1 MSNLLNPSMLT
12 SESREVFERMN
23 NEPVTILQI
32 GEGNF
37 LRGFVDWMVHT
48 CRSQGLFRGSIAVTQ
63 PRPAGKANIDKLIMQ
78 NGIYTLVTQGM
89 DQGSLVMKK
98 ETIHVFSQMF
108 DPYAEWSRLVELA
121 ISPELRFILSNTTE
135 AGLTYRQE
143 GLTDGQPILSYP
155 GKIAYLLHERY
166 KAFQGNPQKGL
177 ILLPCELLERN
188 GDVLKEA
195 VLQYAEDWHFSAS
208 FRDWINEHNRFL
220 NSLVDRIV
228 TGYPDEEQAE
238 AWFEAWGYRDSM
250 LCTAEP
256 YHLWA
261 IEAEEE
267 EMEAL
272 LPFRKAGLNVHWTKD
287 LTPFQQQ
294 KVRIL
299 NGAHTGMAP
308 LGLLLGI
315 EHVREFMEHPK
326 FGEWVRNTVLRNI
339 LPTLSYD
346 EEELQNYANRVF
358 DRFGNPYI
366 DHRLSDIAMNSISK
380 FRTRLLPSIAYYVDS
395 GQEIP
400 QGLVLS
406 IAGLLRYYKVTL
418 NDEGECQGMD
428 LNGSVYVVRDDAR
441 LLEKLT
447 IHWNGDGEVVSGGMS
462 LHEIVKAIL
471 ADEELWG
478 QNLYEWSNLSERVT
492 KQIEWLERGDIVE
505 GLGSIV

>member
-12 SESREVFERMN
+12 SESREIFETMN

-37 LRGFVDWMVHT
+37 LRGFVDWMIYI
-48 CRSQGLFRGSIAVTQ
+48 CRSQRLFRGSIAVTQ
-63 PRPAGKANIDKLIMQ
+63 PRPAGKANIDKLIVQ

-98 ETIHVFSQMF
+98 ETIQVFSQMF
-108 DPYAEWSRLVELA
+108 DPYAEWSRLIELA
-121 ISPELRFILSNTTE
+121 ISPDLRFIVSNTTE

-143 GLTDGQPILSYP
+143 ELTYGQPILSYP

-166 KAFQGNPQKGL
+166 QAFQGNPEKGL

-188 GDVLKEA
+188 GDVLKAA
-195 VLQYAEDWHFSAS
+195 VLRYAEDWHFSAS
-208 FRDWINEHNRFL
+208 FRDWINKHNRFL

-267 EMEAL
+267 MEAL

-299 NGAHTGMAP
+299 NGSHTWMAP
-308 LGLLLGI
+308 LGLLNGI
-315 EHVREFMEHPK
+315 EHVREFMEHPQ

-339 LPTLSYD
+339 LPTLPYD
-346 EEELQNYANRVF
+346 EEELHIYAKSVF

-366 DHRLSDIAMNSISK
+366 NHRLADIAMNSISK
-380 FRTRLLPSIAYYVDS
+380 FRTRLLPSIAYYIDS
-395 GQEIP
+395 DKEIP
-400 QGLVLS
+400 EGLV
-406 IAGLLRYYKVTL
+406 IGVAGLLRYYKVIL
-418 NDEGECQGMD
+418 NDEGVFKGMS
-428 LNGSVYVVRDDAR
+428 LNGSTYVVRDDVKVLESMAR
-441 LLEKLT
+441 HWASDEKMT
-447 IHWNGDGEVVSGGMS
+447 EEVF
-462 LHEIVKAIL
+462 HQRDIVNAIL
-471 ADEELWG
+471 ADKELWG
-478 QNLYEWSNLSERVT
+478 QDLSAWRNLSETVA
-492 KQIEWLERGDIVE
+492 EHLECLERGGINE
-505 GLGSIV
+505 